1 MIENPDISIIIP
13 TFNRQRLL
21 SQTLESVQAQ
31 TFETW
36 EAWVVDDGSTDGTEQ
51 YVTGIAAQDGRIH
64 YVKRD
69 RPQRGAP
76 ACRNQGVEL
85 AQGDYIIFLDSD
97 DCLAPSALENRFQHM
112 EQHPELDFGVFGCI
126 LFRDRPGDTPLLWN
140 AVTPEN
146 DLDRFLA
153 NDVPWQTTSPIWRK
167 TALEKLGLWDETL
180 ITGQDW
186 DQHLR
191 ALILNLSYQYF
202 SPPDCYWR
210 MPHTDTI
217 GSQSKAKGDYLDC
230 REKLLELAQN
240 RLASAQLLTPK
251 RQQLLRQCYFW
262 LSDTWID
269 YSHKTQAF
277 QVWQRCYEREL
288 LDRSLHSQGLR
299 YLKIIATL
307 PSAGRRV
314 ARKVIREWGNPAI
327 VFHWPK
333 TFRNTPLDSQP
344 S

>member
-1 MIENPDISIIIP
+1 MNSVKISIIIP
-13 TFNRQRLL
+13 TLNRRELL
-21 SQTLESVQAQ
+21 TQTLASVQAQ
-31 TFETW
+31 TFEYW
-36 EAWVVDDGSTDGTEQ
+36 EALVVDDGSTDGTKE
-51 YVTGIAAQDGRIH
+51 YVSELHSQDSRIH
-64 YVKRD
+64 YRLRD
-69 RPQRGAP
+69 RPHGGAP
-76 ACRNQGVEL
+76 ACRNQGMEL
-85 AQGDYIIFLDSD
+85 AQGNYIIFLDSD
-97 DCLAPSALENRFQHM
+97 DCLAPSALENRFQQM

-140 AVTPEN
+140 AVTPQD

-191 ALILNLSYQYF
+191 ALILKLKYQYF

-210 MPHTDTI
+210 IPHADTI

-251 RQQLLRQCYFW
+251 RQRLLRQCYFW

-269 YSHKTQAF
+269 YGDKTQAF

-288 LDRSLHSQGLR
+288 LDQSLHRQGLI
-299 YLKIIATL
+299 YLKIIARL
-307 PSAGRRV
+307 PSVGRRV
-314 ARKVIREWGNPAI
+314 ARKAIREWGNQAI
-327 VFHWPK
+327 VFHWPQ
-333 TFRNTPLDSQP
+333 TFRNTPLV
-344 S
+344 

>member
-1 MIENPDISIIIP
+1 MSKNSNISIIIP

-21 SQTLESVQAQ
+21 TQTLDSVQAQ
-31 TFETW
+31 TFAHW
-36 EAWVVDDGSTDGTEQ
+36 EVWVVDDGSTDGTEQ
-51 YVTGIAAQDGRIH
+51 YVTGIAAQDQRIH

-69 RPQRGAP
+69 LLHRGAP

-140 AVTPEN
+140 APTPEN

-167 TALEKLGLWDETL
+167 TALEKLGSWDETL

-191 ALILNLSYQYF
+191 ALILNLQYQYF

-210 MPHTDTI
+210 MPHADTI
-217 GSQSKAKGDYLDC
+217 GSQSKAGKYLEC
-230 REKLLELAQN
+230 REKLLQLTQD

-251 RQQLLRQCYFW
+251 REKLLRKCYFW

-269 YSHKTQAF
+269 DGDKTQAF
-277 QVWQRCYEREL
+277 QIWQRCYERQL
-288 LDRSLHSQGLR
+288 LDPSLYRQGLR
-299 YLKIIATL
+299 YLQIIATL
-307 PSAGRRV
+307 PSVGRRV
-314 ARKVIREWGNPAI
+314 ARKVIREWGNQAI
-327 VFHWPK
+327 VFHSPK
-333 TFRNTPLDSQP
+333 TFRKIALDSK
-344 S
+344 SS